1 MEFDKLT
8 SKESVERA
16 VAALKQRGISA
27 EFVESSADALKRL
40 REIIPAG
47 AELMTAGSTTL
58 GQMGFTEL
66 LKSGR
71 HPWKNLKDAV
81 LAEKD
86 AAKQAAL
93 RKQSV
98 TADYFI
104 GSVHAVAETGE
115 VLTASASGSQLPSY
129 AFSSANVIWVVG
141 TQKVVADVQTGMRR
155 LREYCLPLEDA
166 RMKSSGYSGST
177 IGKVLVFEREINP
190 ERRIRLIFINEK
202 LGF

>member
-1 MEFDKLT
+1 MAFDELA

-16 VAALKQRGISA
+16 SAALKQRGISA
-27 EFVESSADALKRL
+27 EFVESGADALRRL
-40 REIIPAG
+40 RELIPAG

-58 GQMGFTEL
+58 SQIGFTAL

-86 AAKQAAL
+86 AAKQAEL
-93 RKQSV
+93 RKRSV

-115 VLTASASGSQLPSY
+115 VLVASASGSQLPSY
-129 AFSSANVIWVVG
+129 AFSSANVIWLVG
-141 TQKVVADVQTGMRR
+141 TQKIVADVQTGMRR

-166 RMKSSGYSGST
+166 RMKSVGYEGST

-190 ERRIRLIFINEK
+190 ERRIRLVFVNEK